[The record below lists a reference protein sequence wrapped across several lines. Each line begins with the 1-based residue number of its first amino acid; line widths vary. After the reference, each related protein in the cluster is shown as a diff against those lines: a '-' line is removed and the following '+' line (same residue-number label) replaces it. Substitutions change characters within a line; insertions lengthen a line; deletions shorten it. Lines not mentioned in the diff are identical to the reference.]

1 MDYNLHS
8 INLFLTLYDPQPVGT
23 VNVSIY
29 SKSVLFTSI
38 SYVQKSF
45 KLNEVK
51 HG

>member
-1 MDYNLHS
+1 MDYNLYS
-8 INLFLTLYDPQPVGT
+8 INLFRTLYDPQPVGT
-23 VNVSIY
+23 VSVSIY

-45 KLNEVK
+45 KLNEVN